1 MIFPLKSIFHFKIL
15 LLEHLVLGGLQ
26 LNRFRIIAWHKEHPQ
41 HLCLQL
47 WPHNLIA
54 TLYVKRLSASL
65 CTLDDLAG
73 EVDILEIT

>member
-1 MIFPLKSIFHFKIL
+1 MIFSLKRIFHFKIL
-15 LLEHLVLGGLQ
+15 LLKNLVLGSLE
-26 LNRFRIIAWHKEHPQ
+26 LKRFRIIALNKEHPQ
-41 HLCLQL
+41 HLSFQL

-54 TLYVKRLSASL
+54 TFNVKRLSASL

>member
-41 HLCLQL
+41 HLCL
-47 WPHNLIA
+47 
-54 TLYVKRLSASL
+54 
-65 CTLDDLAG
+65 
-73 EVDILEIT
+73 